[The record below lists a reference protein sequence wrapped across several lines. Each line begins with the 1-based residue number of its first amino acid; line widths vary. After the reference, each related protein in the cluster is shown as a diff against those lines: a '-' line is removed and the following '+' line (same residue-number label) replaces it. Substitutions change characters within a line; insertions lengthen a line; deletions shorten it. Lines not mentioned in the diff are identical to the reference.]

1 MLRFSTSIFF
11 TFLCTILCAQFPPAA
26 DQEGT
31 TAIHKDDAIFVN
43 WATDI
48 IVERGE
54 QNIADDS
61 LNFAEAG
68 EPLLAL
74 GSPDI
79 QSVSLGDGGSAILTF
94 DEPITNGEGPD
105 FAIFENGFPTQG
117 GYFLELAFVEVSSD
131 GLFFARFP
139 ATSLTDTTTQ
149 VKTFDLIDP
158 TKINNLAGKYVAN
171 FGTPFDLE
179 ELDKIPEL
187 DITSIT
193 HIRVIDVI
201 GALADSLA
209 TFDSQ
214 GNKVN
219 DPFPT
224 AFPTGGF
231 DLDAVGVIHQKTS
244 TDIDDF
250 SFEPF
255 IKVYPNPIKNA
266 EELNIEIPSPLSKN
280 STIAIA
286 TSNGILVKTQTISQ
300 KAFQIPLPQFSKG
313 VYWLKISNNEYS
325 IVKKIVVLE

>member
-1 MLRFSTSIFF
+1 MRFLLLIFF
-11 TFLCTILCAQFPPAA
+11 TFYSTILCAQFPPAA
-26 DQEGT
+26 NQEGT

-68 EPLLAL
+68 EPTLAL

-94 DEPITNGEGPD
+94 DQPITNGEGPD

-131 GLFFARFP
+131 GVFFVRFP

-179 ELDKIPEL
+179 ELDKIPAL
-187 DITSIT
+187 DISSIT
-193 HIRVIDVI
+193 HIRVVDVI

-209 TFDSQ
+209 TFDTQ
-214 GNKVN
+214 GNKIN

-244 TDIDDF
+244 TNIGELPTA
-250 SFEPF
+250 SS
-255 IKVYPNPIKNA
+255 IKVYPNPVKNR
-266 EELNIEIPSPLSKN
+266 EVLHIEIPRPFSKN
-280 STIAIA
+280 STIEIA
-286 TSNGILVKTQTISQ
+286 TSNGNLVKTQTISQ
-300 KAFQIPLPQFSKG
+300 KAFQIPLTQFSKG

-325 IVKKIVVLE
+325 IVKKIVVWE